1 MGLYNLD
8 KVFKPA
14 SIAVVGASERHGSI
28 GNAVMTNLME
38 GKFEGE
44 LFPVHPTHSRIH
56 GLRAFPALK
65 KLSISPDLVV
75 VCTPIDIVPE
85 IVDECVVVGAGGA
98 VIISAGGKEVG
109 EKGRR
114 IESEIWNHA
123 AKRGLRIVGPNC
135 LGVICPGR
143 KMNASFASHMPQS
156 GNLAFVSQSGA
167 ICTAILDVSLK
178 EGIGFSH
185 FVSVGSMLDVD
196 FGDLIDYLG
205 NDPEVRSILLY
216 VESLTNFRKFM
227 SASRAVSRVKPIV
240 VLKSGRSAAGA
251 RAAAS
256 HTGAMAGQDDVYD
269 AAFHRAG
276 IVRVDTIGEL
286 FDCAEL
292 IAKVPRPRGAR
303 LAVVT
308 NAGGP
313 GVMAAD
319 ALAKYGREPAALE
332 PATLEKLDDLL
343 PSYWSRGNPIDML
356 GDASPERYSRT
367 LEICLQAQELD
378 AVLAIL
384 APQALADPATVA
396 EDLVRLMRGKSF
408 PLFACWM
415 GGKDVEE
422 GVLTLNRGGIPT
434 YDTPERAVQAFMYM
448 VEYSRNMQLLQEV
461 PSRLSRPLRVD
472 SHRAEEIIR
481 EGIEPGSEILTEY
494 DSKRLLAAYGLTVN
508 RTEKAVSVQEA
519 LEAAREIGYP
529 VVMKILS
536 PDISH
541 KTDADGVRLDLRNEK
556 DVREAFETIMEGARR
571 YRSDARIQGVTLQA
585 MVPRGDFE
593 ILMGGKR
600 DDNFGPVVMFGLGG
614 VLTEILKDRGIGL
627 PPLNRLL
634 ARRLMETTRVFS
646 LLHGYRN
653 RPPADMESMEE
664 ALVRLSQLLVDIP
677 EIAELDMNPVILV
690 QGKPCVVD
698 ARVRLEPSLRKS
710 PMHLVISPYP
720 TDHESEGVTSGGIP
734 VFIRPMKPEDA
745 DLFVQLFQ
753 SLSPTSIYYRFFS
766 RLVSLTP
773 AMLARFTQVDYDREI
788 ALTAVSREDGKDLDR
803 MLGVA
808 RIVSDPDGRR
818 GEFAVLVG
826 DPWQGR
832 GVGAMLLQEC
842 LRIAKERGIESVWG
856 TVLQENRQMI
866 ELGRKLGFEIR
877 HIPNTHEYEMDIDL
891 HSFHVTR
898 EE

>member
-8 KVFKPA
+8 KVFKPV

-44 LFPVHPTHSRIH
+44 LFPVNPTHSRIH

-65 KLSISPDLVV
+65 KLSASPDLVV

-85 IVDECVVVGAGGA
+85 IVDECVVVGAGAA

-205 NDPEVRSILLY
+205 SDPEVRSILLY

-343 PSYWSRGNPIDML
+343 PGYWSRGNPIDML

-384 APQALADPATVA
+384 APQALADPTTVA

-448 VEYSRNMQLLQEV
+448 VEYSRNMRLLQEV
-461 PSRLSRPLRVD
+461 PPRLSRPLRVD

-494 DSKRLLAAYGLTVN
+494 DSKRLLAAYGLTTN

-519 LEAAREIGYP
+519 LKAAREIGYP

-541 KTDADGVRLDLRNEK
+541 KTDADGVQLDLRNEE
-556 DVREAFETIMEGARR
+556 DVRKAFETIMEGARR

-593 ILMGGKR
+593 ILMGGKK
-600 DDNFGPVVMFGLGG
+600 DENFGPVVMFGLGG
-614 VLTEILKDRGIGL
+614 VLTEILKDRSIGL

-653 RPPADMESMEE
+653 RPPADMESLEE

-698 ARVRLEPSLRKS
+698 ARVRLEPSPRKS

-745 DLFVQLFQ
+745 DLFVQLFH

-788 ALTAVSREDGKDLDR
+788 ALTAVSREDGKDLNR

-826 DPWQGR
+826 DSWQGR

-877 HIPNTHEYEMDIDL
+877 HIPNTHEYEMNIDL